1 MQRKNTLIMTLS
13 LIIVGLFI
21 GAAVA
26 SDSTGLARDT
36 ADRYIPEELTHEP
49 IPEAIESEAEI
60 VEGDC
65 LACQPQPLD
74 GGENTVATDGETL
87 TPDCPTCKEVVIEAW
102 NYAMDQVTFIFDI
115 NPDDLIGMSLFEKLL
130 YLRNAIRAPFRSF
143 AKHFGIKLLEK
154 IDELPFSIFEAIGG
168 SGVIFTTEWFRLLA
182 EYGFQ
187 PSLITLEA
195 LNSVKDYVIELC
207 NGEDNGTNQQS
218 IPTAQPTNTVSQP
231 IAAQP
236 VMSGTM
242 SL

>member
-21 GAAVA
+21 GIAVA
-26 SDSTGLARDT
+26 SDSTGLAGDT
-36 ADRYIPEELTHEP
+36 ADRYYPEEP
-49 IPEAIESEAEI
+49 IPDAIESDAEI

-74 GGENTVATDGETL
+74 GGENFVSTDGETIN
-87 TPDCPTCKEVVIEAW
+87 PSCPTCKEVVTEAW

-115 NPDDLIGMSLFEKLL
+115 DPDDLIGMSLFEKLL

-168 SGVIFTTEWFRLLA
+168 SGVIFTTEWFRLLVKY
-182 EYGFQ
+182 EFQ
-187 PSLITLEA
+187 PGLITLEA
-195 LNSVKDYVIELC
+195 LNSVKEYVIELC
-207 NGEDNGTNQQS
+207 DGEDNGSDPLEMPVVEQT
-218 IPTAQPTNTVSQP
+218 IAMPASQP
-231 IAAQP
+231 ATQTTL
-236 VMSGTM
+236 SGTM